1 MAGPLQ
7 RIASFF
13 ATDVVAL
20 YNTNEDQVFADAIPM
35 KVSVNA
41 TSLQFEHPLED
52 SSVITDHRVILPDE
66 ISLMMTIPKG
76 MYKDVYAQMRSSYI
90 NGDLFQVRTKAFT
103 YDNMVIQAMPHE
115 ETPEKFDAIDLILE
129 MKETQFESVVIEI
142 LSFDKVEDKTQSD
155 SVDRGEQNP
164 ETSVSAAAQITDSAR
179 ELISGFFG
187 G

>member
-76 MYKDVYAQMRSSYI
+76 MY
-90 NGDLFQVRTKAFT
+90 
-103 YDNMVIQAMPHE
+103 
-115 ETPEKFDAIDLILE
+115 
-129 MKETQFESVVIEI
+129 
-142 LSFDKVEDKTQSD
+142 
-155 SVDRGEQNP
+155 
-164 ETSVSAAAQITDSAR
+164 
-179 ELISGFFG
+179 
-187 G
+187 